1 MAVKEEELARAGQEP
16 AVPSLKEIMDMEV
29 ALSVYQKQVTKE
41 LRNNEPQDLAA
52 QMTRDKLNHLFPD
65 VNPDILSEMLM
76 AHDNQFITTVEVI
89 ILMLFVTVSRQCV
102 Y

>member
-1 MAVKEEELARAGQEP
+1 MAIKEEELARAGQEP

-41 LRNNEPQDLAA
+41 LRNNEPQDIAA
-52 QMTRDKLNHLFPD
+52 RMTRDKLNYLFPD

-76 AHDNQFITTVEVI
+76 AHENQFITTVEVI
-89 ILMLFVTVSRQCV
+89 ILMLFVTVSRPCV